1 MSRYEERPEWVH
13 WWVHCVGL
21 GYQDGRKNESWCGGS
36 DNPFFVDAGHAVL
49 NGKHQG
55 RLVACPEC
63 VKAINEAINEALCN
77 GHDGVKDDNH

>member
-1 MSRYEERPEWVH
+1 MSKYEERPE
-13 WWVHCVGL
+13 WVHCVGL

-36 DNPFFVDAGHAVL
+36 DRPYFVDAGHAAL

-63 VKAINEAINEALCN
+63 VKAINEALRN
-77 GHDGVKDDNH
+77 GYDDVKDDSDE